1 MGTEIWGR
9 EQVTNGGV
17 PVINTD
23 HGAVHLDYGAIAGD
37 YFTLSNGASK
47 TYCLTTPT
55 NLYPHI
61 KSLALN
67 VLGGTCKLEVFEG
80 ADVTVNTG
88 TAISIYNPNKAGS
101 RTASS
106 TIKESPTYTG
116 GTLCLPPIVAMADST
131 KQTVTSASVIQSPN
145 QEFVFDK
152 NSQYI
157 VKITNLTTDSVEVT
171 WDYFSYEEPKGV
183 VENGY

>member
-23 HGAVHLDYGAIAGD
+23 HSAIHLDYGAIAGD
-37 YFTLSNGASK
+37 YFTLTSEASK
-47 TYCLTTPT
+47 TYCLTTPES
-55 NLYPHI
+55 LYPHI
-61 KSLALN
+61 KNIVLN
-67 VLGGTCKLEVFEG
+67 VLGGTCKLEIFKD

-88 TAISIYNPNKAGS
+88 TEVPIYNPNLAGS
-101 RTASS
+101 NVPKS

-116 GTLCLPPIVAMADST
+116 GTLCLPPLVAMADST
-131 KQTVTSASVIQSPN
+131 NQVVASASIIQNPN

-152 NSQYI
+152 NRQFI
-157 VKITNLTTDSVEVT
+157 VKVTNLTEDTVSVT

-183 VENGY
+183 VENGN